1 MDKPN
6 LTQTLYEAVT
16 NKNPVIEF
24 IFVETWWGTII
35 IIIKG
40 VAQNFGQRSSVAE
53 FTGGKLSVV
62 SEQTKLYTLY
72 L

>member
-6 LTQTLYEAVT
+6 VTQTLYEAVT

-24 IFVETWWGTII
+24 IFVETWWGTI
-35 IIIKG
+35 K
-40 VAQNFGQRSSVAE
+40 SSVAE